1 MERPVWSLKFK
12 KYCKSKKYTAKI
24 VSDKTG
30 LAKATIDSYF
40 QGKRKPTDEN
50 KQLLSE
56 KIGLD
61 IYDTFYNEDMNSEV
75 KTDEGSA

>member
-12 KYCKSKKYTAKI
+12 KYCKSKKFTAKI
-24 VSDKTG
+24 ISNMTG
-30 LAKATIDSYF
+30 LSKATIDSYF
-40 QGKRKPTDEN
+40 QGKRKPSDAN

-61 IYDTFYNEDMNSEV
+61 IYDTFYNQEMDSEV
-75 KTDEGSA
+75 ETDESYS